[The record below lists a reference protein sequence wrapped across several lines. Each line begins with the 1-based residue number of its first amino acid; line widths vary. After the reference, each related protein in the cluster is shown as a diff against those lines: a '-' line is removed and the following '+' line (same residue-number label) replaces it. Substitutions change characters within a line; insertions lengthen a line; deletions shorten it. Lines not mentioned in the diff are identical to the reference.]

1 MTHKFTNK
9 NVYICTL
16 LSNHKKTNHGNNNAI
31 MLRIAIQSKGRLN
44 EQSLEL
50 IREIGIDIDDSKR
63 KFLSQAAN
71 FPLEVLYMRDDDIPQ
86 LVAGDIANLGI
97 VGLNEVEEKGLDVQ
111 VIEKLGFG
119 GCRISLA
126 IPKNEEYEGL
136 EYFNGKRIAT
146 SYPVILK
153 KFLDRNGI
161 DAKIEVIT
169 GSVEISPAAGIAD
182 AIFDIVSSGGTLVS
196 NGLKEVEKVFF
207 SEAVLISNGKLSE
220 EEKAALEE
228 MLFRIHSTK
237 VSKGKKY
244 LLMNLPQSALEEA
257 IKILPAMR
265 SPTVMP
271 LAAEGWCSM
280 HSVVDASQLWEKIR
294 QLKAIGAEGIL
305 VLNVDKI
312 IP

>member
-1 MTHKFTNK
+1 
-9 NVYICTL
+9 
-16 LSNHKKTNHGNNNAI
+16 

-111 VIEKLGFG
+111 IVEKLGFG

-207 SEAVLISNGKLSE
+207 SEAVLISNGRLSE

-271 LAAEGWCSM
+271 LAADGWCSM